1 MTYHSAQEMEKAQV
15 QYVSGG
21 MFGAFGLLPV
31 LGRLLTAGDDVTPGA
46 HPYAMISYDYWVRRF
61 GKDPNVI
68 GRTFHMGESFF
79 EMGDNVYQII
89 GVGPREFYRHRARHD
104 DRYFS
109 TDDDGHRG
117 QTPGLVV
124 DLHDGGAEARSCGGT
139 GAGRLGCSLRHY
151 AARKSE
157 RFYRAAEA
165 VLRTFL

>member
-89 GVGPREFYRHRARHD
+89 GVGPKRFYRHTSPAR
-104 DRYFS
+104 
-109 TDDDGHRG
+109 
-117 QTPGLVV
+117 
-124 DLHDGGAEARSCGGT
+124 
-139 GAGRLGCSLRHY
+139 
-151 AARKSE
+151 
-157 RFYRAAEA
+157 
-165 VLRTFL
+165 